1 MCIRDSY
8 ICRFHFAANQHPE
21 CNGRIVMATRD
32 MAAGEH
38 HHHKRRANCERRN
51 HASSRANTGASDSQD
66 KEEGSNEFCYVL
78 VHNLRFYQLSRELAI
93 MNDWGK

>member
-1 MCIRDSY
+1 
-8 ICRFHFAANQHPE
+8 
-21 CNGRIVMATRD
+21 

-93 MNDWGK
+93 MNDWGKQRDPQNFKLALKLKALPSTRLLTPKS